1 VSEQQENNQENSE
14 VSEPAAPT
22 TTPTVV
28 VESKKPAAPSA
39 RGGGGGVIAWLAL
52 LLGVGLT
59 VGAGFAVQ
67 QVQQRE
73 AKLLERVAGLETV
86 AAGEQANL
94 NEIGQRLKGELVQDI
109 GALEAQLGLDVQALT
124 TMTEAQAVTVEVQAG
139 VLVQL
144 EAQLAEQRTEIARF
158 SAADREDWLLAETE
172 YLLRLA
178 NQRLIMTRDVEA
190 ARALLRSADAVL
202 LQLDDVGLFGAR
214 AAVAADLAVL
224 RAVPQLD
231 VEGIY
236 LRLAALADQAGAL
249 VIFELPD
256 VEAQPG
262 EIPAEDWQ
270 GRLLQGY
277 ESALVKLSDYI
288 IIRRRDAPMQALMDP
303 QWEGLVRQ
311 NLRML
316 LEQAQAALLSGNQL
330 LYNESLQ
337 RAEHWVGEFLESDG
351 VAARAIARELNALKS
366 QVVEVQLPDISRSL
380 RAVDAAMTS
389 RLQLTGE
396 G

>member
-1 VSEQQENNQENSE
+1 MSEQQENNQENSE

-28 VESKKPAAPSA
+28 VESKKPAAPSG
-39 RGGGGGVIAWLAL
+39 RGGGGVIAWLAL

>member
-1 VSEQQENNQENSE
+1 MSEQQENNQENSE

-28 VESKKPAAPSA
+28 VESKKPAAPSG
-39 RGGGGGVIAWLAL
+39 RGGGGFIAWLAL
-52 LLGVGLT
+52 LLGVGLA
-59 VGAGFAVQ
+59 VGVGFAVQ

-214 AAVAADLAVL
+214 AAIAADLAVL

-380 RAVDAAMTS
+380 GAVDAAMTS

>member
-28 VESKKPAAPSA
+28 VESKKPAAPSG
-39 RGGGGGVIAWLAL
+39 RGGGGVIAWLAL

-214 AAVAADLAVL
+214 AAIAADLAVL

>member
-28 VESKKPAAPSA
+28 VESKKPAAPSG
-39 RGGGGGVIAWLAL
+39 RGGGGFIAWLAL
-52 LLGVGLT
+52 LLGVGLA
-59 VGAGFAVQ
+59 VGVGFAVQ

-214 AAVAADLAVL
+214 AAIAADLAVL

-380 RAVDAAMTS
+380 GAVDAAMTS

>member
-28 VESKKPAAPSA
+28 VESKKPAAPSG
-39 RGGGGGVIAWLAL
+39 RGGGGVIAWLAL